1 MTSRTPPLL
10 LRAAAFVL
18 VGVLSAACAS
28 SVPSAPPASAP
39 SVPPTVQ
46 ATPVPDAVP
55 SRAPATESPTQ
66 ALIEFLIERIA
77 ADPTD
82 GDAQLELGF
91 ALVQRIRETADA
103 SLYAP
108 AEAAFV
114 EASRLLP
121 ADPRPLIGIGG
132 LRLGRHEFAAALE
145 AGQAALEA
153 DPTSASA
160 ANVVVDA
167 LVELGRY
174 EEAFAAVEA
183 LAAGSADLSSLA
195 RLSYARE
202 LQGDLPGA
210 LAAMQLAA
218 DSPGLAAENTA
229 FALAIVGQLQRLT
242 GDPDAARSSYERA
255 LELVPDHAPSIAGLG
270 RLAVGD
276 GDLGA
281 ARGYF
286 ERAAAILPLPEYVI
300 ALGET
305 LEAAGD
311 TTGARRQYDLARA
324 EIALFRASGVV
335 TDLELSLFE
344 ADHGD
349 AAEALRLAEAAY
361 AMTPTV
367 RAADALAWA
376 LHRSGRD
383 AEAWKRAEEA
393 LRLGSREPLLQYHA
407 GAIAASIGETEV
419 ARRHLEA
426 ALNADPGFSATGA
439 ADARAILDA
448 LPPAQ

>member
-1 MTSRTPPLL
+1 MPN
-10 LRAAAFVL
+10 V
-18 VGVLSAACAS
+18 
-28 SVPSAPPASAP
+28 
-39 SVPPTVQ
+39 
-46 ATPVPDAVP
+46 VP
-55 SRAPATESPTQ
+55 SRNPASESPTQ

-82 GDAQLELGF
+82 GEAKLELGF
-91 ALVQRIRETADA
+91 ALVQRIRETADT

-108 AEAAFV
+108 AEAAFA

-145 AGQAALEA
+145 AGQEALEA

-210 LAAMQLAA
+210 LEAMQRAA
-218 DSPGLAAENTA
+218 ASPGLAAENTA
-229 FALAIVGQLQRLT
+229 FVLAIVGQLQRLT
-242 GDPDAARSSYERA
+242 GDPDAARASYEQA
-255 LELVPDHAPSIAGLG
+255 LELVPDHGPSLAGLG

-276 GDLGA
+276 GDLVA
-281 ARGYF
+281 ARGFY

-311 TTGARRQYDLARA
+311 TAGARRQYDLARA
-324 EIALFRASGVV
+324 ETELFRASGVV
-335 TDLELSLFE
+335 VDLELSLFE

-349 AAEALRLAEAAY
+349 AAEALKLAEAAY
-361 AMTPTV
+361 AAAPTV

-383 AEAWKRAEEA
+383 AEAWKRAQEA
-393 LRLGSREPLLQYHA
+393 LRLGSLEPLLQYHA
-407 GAIAASIGETEV
+407 GAIAATLGESEV

-426 ALNADPGFSATGA
+426 ALAADPGFSATGA
-439 ADARAILDA
+439 ADARAILEA
-448 LPPAQ
+448 LPAAP